1 MQKLVVVCG
10 FLFLMAMICTS
21 PSAYADVPDHPIMLA
36 QQQQGS
42 ASETNDEDEEDFEE
56 DYEDDEEFEEEGELI
71 PDPLERL
78 NREFYG
84 LNNALYYAL
93 LKPVSQGYG
102 FIVPEEI
109 RGAIKNMFYNIRFPI
124 RFINCLLQGKG
135 GKAVAEF
142 NSFFLNTTVGFL
154 GMANAASSYP
164 GLNPSPEDFGQTL
177 AVWQVH
183 SGAYLMLP
191 ILGPSSFRHGTGM
204 VADTFL
210 DPIWWLVEDWRHR
223 IYIKAFETVNAT
235 SLRIGDYEALTDAAL
250 DPYIAIRN
258 AWVQHRNKLIAE

>member
-1 MQKLVVVCG
+1 MQKLLLICG
-10 FLFLMAMICTS
+10 FLFLLAMIFTS
-21 PSAYADVPDHPIMLA
+21 QNAYANVPDHPIMLA
-36 QQQQGS
+36 QQDQDS
-42 ASETNDEDEEDFEE
+42 ASEANDEDEE
-56 DYEDDEEFEEEGELI
+56 DYEDDEEYEEVDLI

-78 NREFYG
+78 NRDFYA
-84 LNNALYYAL
+84 LNNGLYYAL

-109 RGAIKNMFYNIRFPI
+109 RGAIKNMFYNLRFPV

-154 GMANAASSYP
+154 GMANVASGYP
-164 GLNPSPEDFGQTL
+164 LLNPSPEDFGQTL

-183 SGAYLMLP
+183 NGAYLMLP
-191 ILGPSSFRHGTGM
+191 ILGPSSFRDGVGL

-210 DPIWWLVEDWRHR
+210 DPIWWLVEDFRTR
-223 IYIKAFETVNAT
+223 IYIQAYETVNAT
-235 SLRIGDYEALTDAAL
+235 SLRIGDYEALTEAAL